1 MRNHADMTQSV
12 IYITFMLVHH
22 FPNLLSQIVSLIA
35 ANSCTGREG
44 GGEGVYTYI
53 TVGSVEDSLAP
64 QSTGAKQKN
73 GISPTKSE

>member
-35 ANSCTGREG
+35 ANSCTGMGPGR
-44 GGEGVYTYI
+44 
-53 TVGSVEDSLAP
+53 GSIHILQVV
-64 QSTGAKQKN
+64 Q
-73 GISPTKSE
+73 